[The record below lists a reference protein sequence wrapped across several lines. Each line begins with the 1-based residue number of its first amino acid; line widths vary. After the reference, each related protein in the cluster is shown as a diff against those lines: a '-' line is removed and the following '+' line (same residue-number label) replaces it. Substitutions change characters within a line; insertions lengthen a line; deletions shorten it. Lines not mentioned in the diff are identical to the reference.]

1 MEFDKVKKSNSNDSY
16 DSLTKK
22 QNVATLCDMEKCQF
36 GNALERMVHFG
47 AVIKHT
53 PLVKM

>member
-22 QNVATLCDMEKCQF
+22 TECCNSMWY
-36 GNALERMVHFG
+36 G
-47 AVIKHT
+47 
-53 PLVKM
+53 KMSIWECFRKDGSLWCYN